1 MPVNIACACDRGG
14 CSAGGGAC
22 GSGDACA
29 TISKLRVQVIEAVA
43 ALAEEHA
50 DVAMLART
58 HGQTA
63 SPTTLGK
70 EMAIFAHRLA
80 RQRRQVLPRAWSAE
94 VPHRI
99 TCLLSGKDG
108 HLCAPP
114 GPPAL
119 PGAWPAEA
127 PHRITCLPFGGPSTV
142 SHAQE
147 YDARCAS

>member
-1 MPVNIACACDRGG
+1 MPTNIACACDRGD

-22 GSGDACA
+22 WRDHAGAKSGN
-29 TISKLRVQVIEAVA
+29 LRVQVIEAVA

-80 RQRRQVLPRAWSAE
+80 RQRRQVLPLAQS
-94 VPHRI
+94 
-99 TCLLSGKDG
+99 
-108 HLCAPP
+108 
-114 GPPAL
+114 
-119 PGAWPAEA
+119 AEA
-127 PHRITCLPFGGPSTV
+127 PHRTTCI
-142 SHAQE
+142 
-147 YDARCAS
+147 